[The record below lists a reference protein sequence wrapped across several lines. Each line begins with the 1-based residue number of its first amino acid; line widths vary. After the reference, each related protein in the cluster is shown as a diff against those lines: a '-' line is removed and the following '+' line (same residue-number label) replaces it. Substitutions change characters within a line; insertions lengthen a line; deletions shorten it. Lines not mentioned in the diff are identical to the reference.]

1 MKTPAI
7 GLVLFG
13 LVFAGCDPTGSRSVI
28 NTGNTVQTVE
38 TAAQDTQAATST
50 AADAHTQT
58 QTRIKRQTDTTQQT
72 ARVRADQPQALSP
85 KNAAEPK
92 TFKDFRTGLAIVYA
106 HPWYIAKTEMLGP
119 IFAKGGKS
127 YMTVTFHILTTD
139 SNKARQRGYTEIVAY
154 SVADGLR
161 MLFESVSLIKS
172 QPKPQPKDPADV
184 AITKR
189 AFPYLE
195 IQWRYRGN
203 DGRSII
209 HECRDK
215 NIDQE
220 VIVYHIFEED
230 KVVSF
235 AMYYNGDRQLL
246 AEMEKIALSV
256 HKP

>member
-1 MKTPAI
+1 MKTMAMA
-7 GLVLFG
+7 GLVLLG
-13 LVFAGCDPTGSRSVI
+13 LVLAGCDPTGSKAI
-28 NTGNTVQTVE
+28 FNTGNSQQTVE
-38 TAAQDTQAATST
+38 TAAQDASASTSAASADTAT
-50 AADAHTQT
+50 AA
-58 QTRIKRQTDTTQQT
+58 RVKRQSDSTEQT
-72 ARVRADQPQALSP
+72 ARIRVQQPQASSP
-85 KNAAEPK
+85 ENTAPK
-92 TFKDFRTGLAIVYA
+92 TFKDFRTGLAIAYA
-106 HPWYIAKTEMLGP
+106 QPWYIAKTEMLGP
-119 IFAKGGKS
+119 IFAKNGKS
-127 YMTVTFHILTTD
+127 YMTVAFHILTTD
-139 SNKARQRGYTEIVAY
+139 SKKARQRGYSEIVAY

-184 AITKR
+184 AITKQ

-215 NIDQE
+215 NIDQD

-230 KVVSF
+230 KVASF
-235 AMYYNGDRQLL
+235 AMYFNGDRQLL